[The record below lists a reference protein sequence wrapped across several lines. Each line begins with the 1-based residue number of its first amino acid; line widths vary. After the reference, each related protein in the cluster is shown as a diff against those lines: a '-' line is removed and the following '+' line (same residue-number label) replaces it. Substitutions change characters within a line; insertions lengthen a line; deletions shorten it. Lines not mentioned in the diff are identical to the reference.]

1 MPEIEKWWLQVS
13 WYCQVNRVK
22 DEGQEIKVTFY
33 HVRGLKLFL
42 KSKQKGENKIQAVN
56 TWAVEVLRRGAGIIK

>member
-1 MPEIEKWWLQVS
+1 M
-13 WYCQVNRVK
+13 NRVK
-22 DEGQEIKVTFY
+22 DEGGQEMKGTFY

-56 TWAVEVLRRGAGIIK
+56 T